1 MFPAFKGDS
10 IMTGKTVQTSI
21 KFQDYDLSTNHS
33 VEAYDVTLP
42 VPGRD
47 LAVLKDFFTGT
58 DYFLGKARLPE
69 QFCLYDTDENGCVDN
84 IAHYVHG
91 NVILPLEDYRARQ
104 ETVLAHYRQ
113 DLTTA
118 KDRFSR
124 SFEITRPFNVIAAV
138 KAAFG
143 PPEPVMQWYI
153 NEIETLFNEAAAA
166 GTELVSV
173 RCERGRNLAD
183 LLDVDTIV
191 FNDDL
196 KVIYPPER
204 KPAAPLELP
213 TPYRPRTL

>member
-1 MFPAFKGDS
+1 
-10 IMTGKTVQTSI
+10 
-21 KFQDYDLSTNHS
+21 
-33 VEAYDVTLP
+33 
-42 VPGRD
+42 
-47 LAVLKDFFTGT
+47 
-58 DYFLGKARLPE
+58 
-69 QFCLYDTDENGCVDN
+69 
-84 IAHYVHG
+84 
-91 NVILPLEDYRARQ
+91 
-104 ETVLAHYRQ
+104 
-113 DLTTA
+113 
-118 KDRFSR
+118 
-124 SFEITRPFNVIAAV
+124 
-138 KAAFG
+138 
-143 PPEPVMQWYI
+143 MQWYI